1 MKRRLAVVLSLFA
14 GALSMGCAPLP
25 VVNLDHEQVQ
35 RDDGKQ
41 LSLDD
46 MEHAIRM
53 AALMEEWKPE
63 VVAPGHIVAT
73 RRDDDNAWTLSVD
86 ITYSATE
93 YSVDYKDSHGLDYNP
108 VKHVIAHH
116 AHGMIGDLQDRIRD
130 AVKDIVPAG
139 TEN

>member
-1 MKRRLAVVLSLFA
+1 MKRQSGMALSLLA
-14 GALSMGCAPLP
+14 GALLIGCAPLP
-25 VVNLDHEQVQ
+25 VVNVDHEQVQ
-35 RDDGKQ
+35 REDGKK
-41 LSLDD
+41 LSMDD

-53 AALMEEWKPE
+53 AALMEEWQPQM
-63 VVAPGHIVAT
+63 VAPGHIVAT

-116 AHGMIGDLQDRIRD
+116 AHGMISDLQDRIRD
-130 AVKDIVPAG
+130 AVQDIVPTG
-139 TEN
+139 TSN